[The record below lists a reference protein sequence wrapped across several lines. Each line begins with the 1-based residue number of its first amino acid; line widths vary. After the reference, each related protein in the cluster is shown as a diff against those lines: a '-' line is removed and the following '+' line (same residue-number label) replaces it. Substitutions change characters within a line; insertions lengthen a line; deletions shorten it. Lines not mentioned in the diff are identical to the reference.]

1 MIVRNKMERIHE
13 RDRGEIGSKG
23 NNEALDSRKDSTSSL
38 LSYFCFVFVLLCFWS
53 RELGTLWNVNWDGLE
68 G

>member
-1 MIVRNKMERIHE
+1 MIVKNKMERMRE

-38 LSYFCFVFVLLCFWS
+38 LSYFCFVLLCF
-53 RELGTLWNVNWDGLE
+53 
-68 G
+68 